1 MTTFLIIWL
10 CTQAIAAALV
20 FAYSIGLGRPVTRAA
35 TPRAAIVMA
44 VKGREPE
51 FDECLKL
58 LFAQDYPAFRVIFA
72 VESDAD
78 PAVGAIELY
87 RRTYPERVSLV
98 VAGLADGEGQK
109 TTNLLAAVARLSPDD
124 EIVAFADADIWPE
137 PDWLRRLIEP
147 LIEDRAEIVTG
158 FSWMLVKDGKL
169 SSLVMTAMAASVATI
184 PRLPMLNGVWGG
196 SAAMRQKH
204 FHALDMTKRW
214 RGTLSDDLH
223 LTNIAQEAGY
233 RIAVPREILLRT
245 GIFTNGFRDVIDGAR
260 RWYMLVRVHLPVA
273 YAVTVI
279 AMSFV
284 SLGWVFALV
293 GALSGDAFA
302 VRIIVAA
309 LALSALKSFGRL
321 LLVRKLWGA
330 AGVAENMPFLR
341 FDWLVSPLAVLVNA
355 LCGWSALFMRRTTWS
370 GVTYEVRGPQD
381 VVIVSRR
388 AQP

>member
-1 MTTFLIIWL
+1 MLPWLEEHKDAAKWGSINLGGPITT
-10 CTQAIAAALV
+10 ASGLV
-20 FAYSIGLGRPVTRAA
+20 FIGATLDPYLRAFETA
-35 TPRAAIVMA
+35 TGKELWKGKLPASARSTPMTYQSPKGKQFVVISANGHNIV
-44 VKGREPE
+44 
-51 FDECLKL
+51 
-58 LFAQDYPAFRVIFA
+58 
-72 VESDAD
+72 SD
-78 PAVGAIELY
+78 PH
-87 RRTYPERVSLV
+87 
-98 VAGLADGEGQK
+98 
-109 TTNLLAAVARLSPDD
+109 D

-147 LIEDRAEIVTG
+147 LTEDRAEIVTG

-214 RGTLSDDLH
+214 RGTLSEDLH